1 MSQYMGRFI
10 SDLTSLIFMPYI
22 YWNFILIIIDAFS
35 LSAPIN
41 KKQFLRLN
49 LFYKIHDWLKSILKS
64 NKMPA
69 GYQLLLKK
77 SEIQKLISLKQ
88 IKISSKH
95 NVIFNLRF

>member
-1 MSQYMGRFI
+1 
-10 SDLTSLIFMPYI
+10 
-22 YWNFILIIIDAFS
+22 
-35 LSAPIN
+35 
-41 KKQFLRLN
+41 
-49 LFYKIHDWLKSILKS
+49 
-64 NKMPA
+64 MPA